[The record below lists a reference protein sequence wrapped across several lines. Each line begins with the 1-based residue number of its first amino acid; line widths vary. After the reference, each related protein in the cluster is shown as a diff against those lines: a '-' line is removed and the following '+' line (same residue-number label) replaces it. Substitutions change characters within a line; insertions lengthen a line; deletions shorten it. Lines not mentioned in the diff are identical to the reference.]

1 MPNPSFD
8 YQLKS
13 GDVLLI
19 VPPFADMRRASIG
32 VHGLQACAAEKGY
45 RVSVLYG
52 NLILAAMLG
61 EFVYQEM
68 LVSSE
73 RSLILE
79 RFFGV
84 YAYGLDPLSQEELG
98 ALKIPQL
105 REMDRYAAEWL
116 DIMERI
122 IFQGS
127 FRVVGASTTFEQTSA
142 SVAVLKRCKE
152 RDPDII
158 TILGGANCEDEM
170 AEGIHSLRAPIDH
183 VFSGESETTFLE
195 FLQAVFHG
203 APPRDRIF
211 YGQPHQCLETLPTP
225 DYTEFFDQV
234 ACFIPDSK
242 IRRLGGLMIPYESS
256 RGCWWGQ
263 KNHCTFCGLNGNGM
277 GYRLKSADRVIE
289 ELRHLTEKHETRRIT
304 MVDNIMPY
312 NYFKTLLPRLAETF
326 SEKRL
331 YIFYEQ
337 KANITLEKAIL
348 LRDAGIGNIQPGI
361 EGLNTHLLQLMDK
374 GVKARQNI
382 ALMRYCVSLDI
393 FVSWNL
399 LIAFPGDRVE
409 DYEETLELIPHI
421 YHLKPADCVADIVI
435 HRFSPFFT
443 QPERFGITNV
453 RPRERYR
460 DVFPPHADTAKL
472 AYSFEGD
479 YESVIFDRPE
489 LMQRL
494 EELVAHWNELWRCSE
509 NERPKLMILRVME
522 DLYHLTDTRGL
533 PQTEPS
539 QLLNREQA
547 ALLLTG
553 ASLNRREEI
562 GWALEKKLLF
572 EIDGRF
578 IPLATAP
585 AMILSEFEEEA
596 RTVTA
601 DQEELAV

>member
-1 MPNPSFD
+1 MPSKPFD
-8 YQLKS
+8 YHLRQ
-13 GDVLLI
+13 GEVLLI

-32 VHGLQACAAEKGY
+32 VHCLQACAAEKGF

-68 LVSSE
+68 LISSE

-84 YAYGLDPLSQEELG
+84 YAYGLDPLPEHEL
-98 ALKIPQL
+98 AQLEIPQL
-105 REMDRYAAEWL
+105 REMDRHAREWL
-116 DIMERI
+116 EIMEALIFKGAFRI
-122 IFQGS
+122 VGS
-127 FRVVGASTTFEQTSA
+127 STTFEQTSA

-152 RDPDII
+152 RNPEII

-170 AEGIHSLRAPIDH
+170 AEGIHSLRAPIDY
-183 VFSGESETTFLE
+183 VFSGESESTFIA
-195 FLQAVFHG
+195 FLRDVFQG
-203 APPRDRIF
+203 EPPRDRIF
-211 YGQPHQCLETLPTP
+211 YGRPYTDLETLPTP
-225 DYTEFFDQV
+225 DYSEFFDQIDS
-234 ACFIPDSK
+234 FLPDSK
-242 IRRLGGLMIPYESS
+242 IRRLGGLMLPYESS

-289 ELRHLTEKHETRRIT
+289 ELRYLTQKHDTRRIT

-312 NYFKTLLPRLAETF
+312 NYFKTLLPRLEDTF
-326 SEKRL
+326 AEKRL

-348 LRDAGIGNIQPGI
+348 LKKAGIGNIQPGI
-361 EGLNTHLLQLMDK
+361 ESLNTHLLQLMDK

-382 ALMRYCVSLDI
+382 ALMRYCGSLDI

-399 LIAFPGDRVE
+399 LIAFPGDRGE
-409 DYEETLELIPHI
+409 DYEEMLELIPCI

-443 QPERFGITNV
+443 RPEAFGITEV

-460 DVFPPHADTAKL
+460 EVFPPQADITKL
-472 AYSFEGD
+472 AYSFQGD
-479 YESVIFDRPE
+479 YDSVIFQRPD

-494 EELVAHWNELWRCSE
+494 NEKVAHWGELWRCPES
-509 NERPKLMILRVME
+509 ERPKLMIIRVME

-533 PQTEPS
+533 PQLERG
-539 QLLNREQA
+539 QLLNRERA

-553 ASLNRREEI
+553 CSLERREEI

-578 IPLATAP
+578 VALATAP
-585 AMILSEFEEEA
+585 AAILLEFEEEA
-596 RTVTA
+596 RSFTT